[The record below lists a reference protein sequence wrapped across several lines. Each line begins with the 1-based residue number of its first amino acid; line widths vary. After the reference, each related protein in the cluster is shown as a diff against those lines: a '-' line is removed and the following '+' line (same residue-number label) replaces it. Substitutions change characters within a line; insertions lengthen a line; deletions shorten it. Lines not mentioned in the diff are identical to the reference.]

1 MKRRQLL
8 WMTLL
13 GVLGLILGTSMTM
26 TASAKY
32 AGHSATPTELRG
44 TWYQY
49 QGHHKWEKIVIT
61 KHAFKLNGKTLYTP
75 YKKSWHKLYV
85 KRSKKGQGAGYGLK
99 GYGGTNYIFNG
110 KFKSDYQY
118 LGSFWLSSKKIK
130 GHRVM
135 KSYFNMGYFSVYT
148 HQKLKHNY
156 SYEYKGRQYMN
167 QIGR

>member
-61 KHAFKLNGKTLYTP
+61 KHAFKINGKTLYTP

-85 KRSKKGQGAGYGLK
+85 LHEKKGC
-99 GYGGTNYIFNG
+99 GGSNYVLNG
-110 KFKSDYQY
+110 KFKYGYQN
-118 LGSFWLSSKKIK
+118 LGTFWLSARKVK

-135 KSYFNMGYFSVYT
+135 KSYYNMKYFSVYT

-156 SYEYKGRQYMN
+156 SYEYKGSQYMN